1 MRKRLLN
8 IALSIAV
15 AALFIWLAIQNVDL
29 SELWNQIKT
38 VTFYWFPFFLVI
50 MLFSHFLRAIRWKLL
65 LKQEDKHIPTST
77 LFAGVMLGYVVNNI
91 IPRLGE
97 ISRPVYVA
105 KKASTDTSNLLG
117 TIVFERLFD
126 LATMLTIFLFA
137 SIYLAG
143 DLQVVQQLF
152 GIEEWSLLNYLMIPV
167 LFIAIAA
174 GIVIFYKILVMLDE
188 KSVIKNAFITRTI
201 EMARSFGEGMI
212 SLKNIRNWP
221 AFAALTAGIW
231 VGYILM
237 TYLPFY
243 MLNLQAL
250 YGVGISEAVV
260 LTLVS
265 SVGVSI
271 PTPAGIGSYHLLI
284 QQSMYL
290 LYDIPLVTALTYAT
304 VIHATTVLSIFA
316 TGPIALWWDKFYTL
330 QQ

>member
-1 MRKRLLN
+1 MKKRIFN

-15 AALFIWLAIQNVDL
+15 AGLFIWLAIQNVDL
-29 SELWNQIKT
+29 SELWTQIKT
-38 VTFYWFPFFLVI
+38 VTFYWFPFFLAI
-50 MLFSHFLRAIRWKLL
+50 MIASHFLRAIRWKLL
-65 LKQEDKHIPTST
+65 LRNEDKHIATST
-77 LFAGVMLGYVVNNI
+77 LFAGVMLGYVVNNL

-105 KKASTDTSNLLG
+105 KKVGTSTSNLLG

-137 SIYLAG
+137 AIYLVG
-143 DLQVVQQLF
+143 DLEVVQQLF
-152 GIEEWSLLNYLMIPV
+152 GVEEWSLLNYMMIPV
-167 LFIAIAA
+167 LFLALAAAIYL
-174 GIVIFYKILVMLDE
+174 FYRILVFLDQ
-188 KSVIKNAFITRTI
+188 KAVIKNAFIARVI
-201 EMARSFGEGMI
+201 EVTRSFGEGMI
-212 SLKNIRNWP
+212 SLKNIKNWP
-221 AFAALTAGIW
+221 AFAALTVGIW
-231 VGYILM
+231 GGYILM

-243 MLNLQAL
+243 MMNLQAL
-250 YGVGISEAVV
+250 YGVGLSEAVV

-265 SVGVSI
+265 AVGVSI

-304 VIHATTVLSIFA
+304 VLHATTVLSVFA
-316 TGPIALWWDKFYTL
+316 IGPVALWWDKFYTL